1 MWHMEDVLDLSERPY
16 DPLRPVLCFDET
28 PYQLIGERLVPIS
41 MKRGQPVRYDYE
53 YERNGGVNLFMIV
66 QPGTGWRHG
75 YIRAHRRK
83 EDVAY
88 VIQDL
93 VDNQFP
99 HAEELK
105 IVRDNLKTH
114 TPASLSAVFSPE
126 EARGLAS
133 KLDLHYTPKH
143 ASWLDLAEIEI
154 SVLKEQCLDRRIP
167 TEEMLEQEI
176 TAWEHERNRRQAT
189 VAWRFTSQA
198 ARIKLKRLYP
208 VLEEA
213 EVTCQ
218 N

>member
-53 YERNGGVNLFMIV
+53 YERNGGVNLFMIF
-66 QPGTGWRHG
+66 QPGTGWRHV

-114 TPASLSAVFSPE
+114 TPASLYAVFSP
-126 EARGLAS
+126 RKKPGGWPRS
-133 KLDLHYTPKH
+133 STCIIRPN
-143 ASWLDLAEIEI
+143 
-154 SVLKEQCLDRRIP
+154 
-167 TEEMLEQEI
+167 M
-176 TAWEHERNRRQAT
+176 
-189 VAWRFTSQA
+189 
-198 ARIKLKRLYP
+198 P
-208 VLEEA
+208 VG
-213 EVTCQ
+213 
-218 N
+218 